1 MVCIFQ
7 FCVTTLLNVTGTD
20 KHLHL
25 YILAHSC
32 HSKPLLSSFL
42 SPRDAFRNW
51 DTPQDGLLRS
61 IYRSQAGGQRRGDTT
76 RHKIEKLEEPS
87 DWRLRKKL
95 TPSNNPSESLS
106 EWDLVLFLRTAV
118 VSLSFM
124 LMLCVTQ
131 LRRMQEM
138 IAKMQAQMQNQ
149 GAGEGEA
156 WKVSGKSQTGGHTQH
171 LL

>member
-1 MVCIFQ
+1 MSQVLINLYTCTSLLIAATASLFSPHSSLFEMHLGIETPLKMACWDQ
-7 FCVTTLLNVTGTD
+7 FTGHWRED
-20 KHLHL
+20 
-25 YILAHSC
+25 
-32 HSKPLLSSFL
+32 
-42 SPRDAFRNW
+42 
-51 DTPQDGLLRS
+51 
-61 IYRSQAGGQRRGDTT
+61 RGEKTQQGT
-76 RHKIEKLEEPS
+76 KIEKLEEPS
-87 DWRLRKKL
+87 DWRLRNKL
-95 TPSNNPSESLS
+95 TPSKNLSESLS
-106 EWDLVLFLRTAV
+106 QWDLVLFLRTAV

-156 WKVSGKSQTGGHTQH
+156 WKVSSKSQTGGHTQH